1 MDIKKHS
8 KNFYHGGHGG
18 KNKKSYQNSVKLRG
32 YILLV
37 VLFFFLPV
45 SFLYAQNSGYF
56 LDTSGGEPLF
66 TQRLSWNG
74 DEYASRYE
82 VIIEKQEGG
91 RYRELRRE
99 SARESFIEISLAP
112 GMYRCYVTPYDFLGL
127 PGERSGM
134 DIEVLAAR
142 FPELDDSLTEFVY
155 PGKTPVYE
163 MNFSGKDIVPGA
175 EIYLRRLGDAGIAGG
190 EHIIPSEVRIKDD
203 GSEVQLFFDK
213 SHLASGDFELIIR
226 NPGGLETRR
235 GGITVIRSPSA
246 IPPQINMLLTAAWM
260 PLSPLYY
267 EEEKLF
273 PGYRQSAS
281 GAAGRFA
288 ATFSKWDLFSP
299 GLEIAASW
307 CLVNA
312 DSGGQNAVHS
322 MVFGL
327 NLLAQKWFPNEKMAF
342 TYRLGSGYTILSDW
356 QHIHI
361 NTGISFLWVFALNLY
376 METGFD
382 YNHWFTESPFG
393 SGCLRPWAGIGWRF

>member
-32 YILLV
+32 YIFLV

-56 LDTSGGEPLF
+56 LDTSSGEPLF

-74 DEYASRYE
+74 DEYTSRYE
-82 VIIEKQEGG
+82 VIIEKQEEG

-99 SARESFIEISLAP
+99 STRAPFIEVSLAP
-112 GMYRCYVTPYDFLGL
+112 GKYRCYVIPYDFLGL
-127 PGERSGM
+127 SGERSEM
-134 DIEVLAAR
+134 EIDVLAAML
-142 FPELDDSLTEFVY
+142 PELDDSLAEFIY
-155 PGKTPVYE
+155 PDKTPVYE
-163 MNFSGKDIVPGA
+163 MNFSGKDIAPGA

-190 EHIIPSEVRIKDD
+190 ELIVPSDVHIKED

-213 SHLASGDFELIIR
+213 KQLTPGDFELFIR
-226 NPGGLETRR
+226 NPGGLETSR
-235 GGITVIRSPSA
+235 GGITVIRSLPDR
-246 IPPQINMLLTAAWM
+246 PQINLFLTAAWM
-260 PLSPLYY
+260 PLSPIYY
-267 EEEKLF
+267 EEEKRF
-273 PGYRQSAS
+273 PGHKLSAS

-299 GLEIAASW
+299 GLELAASW
-307 CLVNA
+307 SSVNA
-312 DSGGQNAVHS
+312 DSGEQSAAHS

-327 NLLAQKWFPNEKMAF
+327 NLLAQKWFPNERMAF
-342 TYRLGSGYTILSDW
+342 TFRLGSGYTILQDW
-356 QHIHI
+356 QHMHI
-361 NTGISFLWVFALNLY
+361 NMGVSFLWVLALNLY
-376 METGFD
+376 METGLD

-393 SGCLRPWAGIGWRF
+393 SGCLRPWAGLGWRF